1 MANLRKK
8 SITAL
13 KIAFSVLLIYLVFTK
28 VEIAEDWAVIKSANV
43 FYLILALLF
52 FIISKIVA
60 AFRLNLYFRLLKIPL
75 SHKSNL
81 QLYLLGMFYNLF
93 LPGGIGGDAYKGY
106 LIKKTFDIKTKK
118 VVSVL
123 LLDRLSGL
131 LLLFIYACIL
141 VLFIKSDF
149 LDTYRWGSIPLIILS
164 TVVFYFLNLKF
175 FPYVLKAFWPS
186 FIYSSVVQL
195 MQLIC
200 VLLILIAMDASIGSI
215 GYLFVF
221 LVSSIVAV
229 LPLTIGG
236 IGSREITFYY
246 FSNWLGLN
254 EDLSI
259 TLSMVFF
266 LITAFTSFWGIIYHF
281 KKPNLVKNQ

>member
-28 VEIAEDWAVIKSANV
+28 VEIAEVWAVIKSANV

-164 TVVFYFLNLKF
+164 TVVFYFL
-175 FPYVLKAFWPS
+175 
-186 FIYSSVVQL
+186 
-195 MQLIC
+195 
-200 VLLILIAMDASIGSI
+200 
-215 GYLFVF
+215 
-221 LVSSIVAV
+221 
-229 LPLTIGG
+229 
-236 IGSREITFYY
+236 
-246 FSNWLGLN
+246 
-254 EDLSI
+254 
-259 TLSMVFF
+259 
-266 LITAFTSFWGIIYHF
+266 
-281 KKPNLVKNQ
+281 